1 MAFTVTSRL
10 DASGRPVEDSYGD
23 DANFTVHDSGALFVT
38 RPDEEVIYAPGAWLR
53 IDKSSQHRDTSAGNY
68 I

>member
-10 DASGRPVEDSYGD
+10 DASGQPTEDHYGN
-23 DANFTVHDSGALFVT
+23 DADFTVHDSGALFVT
-38 RPDEEVIYAPGAWLR
+38 RPDEEIIYAPGAWLR
-53 IDKSSQHRDTSAGNY
+53 IVKSSQHRDTAAGNY